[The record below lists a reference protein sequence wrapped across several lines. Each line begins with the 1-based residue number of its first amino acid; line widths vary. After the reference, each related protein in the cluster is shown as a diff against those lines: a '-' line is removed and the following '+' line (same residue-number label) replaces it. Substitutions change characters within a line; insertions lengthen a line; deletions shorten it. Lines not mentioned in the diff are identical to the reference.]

1 MPLRAELDA
10 RHDHRA
16 VFANESIDEGHRVDR
31 VLVAEETDR
40 ARRRWRPVQDARVAR
55 GPVFEE
61 RPSLVDEKPRA
72 LEELL
77 AALERDL
84 GERLGKRRRRDR
96 HVVLYLERRLDA
108 LRWCDDPADP
118 ETGEPVDL
126 RESACHHDALA
137 PAAEGWA
144 LLRGALGPAVDLVG
158 EDPRAVLVRDAHDAL
173 DLGLRED
180 LAGRVIRLTDA
191 YDLRARVD
199 CGGERVEIDG

>member
-55 GPVFEE
+55 GPILEE
-61 RPSLVDEKPRA
+61 RPPFVDEKPRA

-84 GERLGKRRRRDR
+84 GE
-96 HVVLYLERRLDA
+96 
-108 LRWCDDPADP
+108 
-118 ETGEPVDL
+118 
-126 RESACHHDALA
+126 
-137 PAAEGWA
+137 
-144 LLRGALGPAVDLVG
+144 
-158 EDPRAVLVRDAHDAL
+158 
-173 DLGLRED
+173 RED

-199 CGGERVEIDG
+199 CGGERVEIDGPRALLAEPDLAHTRAKRGRDAMHLHVVRHHDDDLVARADKRREREEVRFARTGRDHDVVRVVALVNPRDERARGFAAHTLGVSQ